1 MTLIILLV
9 NFMYNNIYL
18 FQFSNNEYIDPE
30 FKKLLNSNDEIEV
43 NNRKLMRLFLH
54 VYGTE
59 LTLG

>member
-1 MTLIILLV
+1 
-9 NFMYNNIYL
+9 MYNNIYL

-30 FKKLLNSNDEIEV
+30 FKKLLNSTDEIEV

>member
-1 MTLIILLV
+1 VTLIILLV

-30 FKKLLNSNDEIEV
+30 FKKLLNSTDEIEV